1 MEETGIDATYHGPR
15 RREREGDLGRN
26 NGQRREGRINARVYL
41 GLSPGPRA
49 EEGPPTCSK
58 MLVPV
63 VLFFCLLSLK
73 PAATEEGLGGKM
85 LVFPTKTD
93 SSYVKL
99 TPKKPLSLS
108 AFTLCMRVATELQ
121 GEKPIIL
128 FTYRTPEVDEIN
140 VWKQTDGRVALLIQS
155 SSDGT
160 FFSLPPLSTFQTH
173 LCITWDSA
181 TGFTA
186 FWVNGHR
193 TLYQLYRVGYSVRPG
208 GTVLLGQDCD
218 NYLGGFDAEQSFV
231 GEVTDVHMW
240 DHVLSGSEIRAVYS
254 NQETYVKGNVFDW
267 STIKYEITGDVLVV
281 EDDSDQVHPLQVRST
296 HQHLYPLILQ
306 FLLRLFQPQWR
317 WQTCSKMLV
326 PVVLFFCLL
335 SLKPAATEEGLGG
348 KMLVFPT
355 KTDSSY
361 VKLTPKKPLSLS
373 AFTLCM
379 RVATELQGEL
389 PIILFTYRTP
399 EVDEI
404 NVWKQTDGRLSLHLQ
419 SSGEGAFFSLPPI
432 STFQTH
438 LCVTWDSATGFTA
451 FWVNGHRSLY
461 QLYRKGLSIR
471 PGGTVLLG
479 QDCDNYLG
487 GFDAEQSFVGEVTD
501 VHMWDHV
508 LSGSEIR
515 AVYSNQET
523 YVKGNVFDWNTIK
536 YEITGDVLVVEDDSD
551 QFWTRT
557 LSPEN
562 FMDLA
567 QLVLEIF
574 QSEHGHS
581 VCDAKTGDLLSENA
595 CWNSTCSKMLAVVL
609 FLSLFFLKP
618 VGANVGLAGKV
629 LVFPTKSYSSYVK
642 LTPEKPMSLSAFTL
656 CMRVVA
662 NLREWRDIILFAYR
676 TRDTDELNVWKEKD
690 GRLSLYFQ
698 SSHNGVLF
706 RVPPLSP
713 YRTHLC
719 VTWNSATGVT
729 AVWVDGQRSAPQVY
743 NTGHVVR
750 AGGVV
755 VLGQDPD
762 SYLGDFETEQ
772 SFVGDIKDVYM
783 WNYVLSDNQIKAAYL
798 NKKANMPKGNI
809 FDWTTIRYSIHG
821 NVVVANDKQF

>member
-1 MEETGIDATYHGPR
+1 
-15 RREREGDLGRN
+15 
-26 NGQRREGRINARVYL
+26 
-41 GLSPGPRA
+41 
-49 EEGPPTCSK
+49 

-155 SSDGT
+155 SSDGA

-267 STIKYEITGDVLVV
+267 NTIKYEITGDVLVV
-281 EDDSDQVHPLQVRST
+281 EDDSD
-296 HQHLYPLILQ
+296 
-306 FLLRLFQPQWR
+306 
-317 WQTCSKMLV
+317 QTCSKMLV

-551 QFWTRT
+551 QTT
-557 LSPEN
+557 AK
-562 FMDLA
+562 D
-567 QLVLEIF
+567 
-574 QSEHGHS
+574 SEWSISNHQT
-581 VCDAKTGDLLSENA
+581 VQ
-595 CWNSTCSKMLAVVL
+595 TCSKMLAVVL

-618 VGANVGLAGKV
+618 VGANVGLAGKM
-629 LVFPTKSYSSYVK
+629 LVFPAKSSSSYVK

-656 CMRVVA
+656 CMRVA
-662 NLREWRDIILFAYR
+662 TSLREWRDIILFAYR

-690 GRLSLYFQ
+690 GRLSLYIQ
-698 SSHNGVLF
+698 SSGKGALF
-706 RVPPLSP
+706 NLPSLSP

-719 VTWNSATGVT
+719 VTWNSATGLT
-729 AVWVDGQRSAPQVY
+729 AFWVDGRRSSLQVY
-743 NTGHVVR
+743 NVGNRVR
-750 AGGVV
+750 AGGIV

-762 SYLGDFETEQ
+762 SYLSDFEYEQ

-783 WNYVLSDNQIKAAYL
+783 WNYVLSDSQIRAVHSNQKAY
-798 NKKANMPKGNI
+798 MPKGNI
-809 FDWTTIRYSIHG
+809 FDWTTIRYYTQG
-821 NVVVANDKQF
+821 NVVVAND